1 MLQKYI
7 QVLTLIS
14 ILVASGCTTGKT
26 ISFNGAEDLAAVKKY
41 AKKYD
46 IKPPYASSY
55 PKLYFKG
62 DEVRNG
68 MIDLINRA
76 EKYIVINTYLIIND
90 EYGNIILE
98 ALRKK
103 YEEGVNIYVMAD
115 SSSHF
120 MGEESGFIYLHKH
133 NIPFVEYNPIR
144 LRKLLTPVKLLYRDH
159 RKYWVVDGKYVL
171 IGGCNIINTSLQP
184 VEERGNTDGMV
195 LIESPGVANQLINSF
210 IDNWNKYSPYDIKSD
225 YFTIPETEKWE
236 TNVVLFNQE
245 ASENKPVI
253 DFMINSIFD
262 TAENEVWIIQPYTFV
277 DEKIISYV
285 EEMET
290 RGVEVF
296 IVLSLLV
303 NHEKYHYASFYGIKD
318 LIDAG
323 ADVWIYSNESS
334 PLHYKAFV
342 IDDKLFSIGS
352 ANFNNRSIKLSDEA
366 NLLFYDRK
374 SFYILARSLAE
385 IRKELRRVDAEE
397 AAEYKRWDY
406 IRWHRIMKIAG

>member
-120 MGEESGFIYLHKH
+120 MGEESGFI
-133 NIPFVEYNPIR
+133 
-144 LRKLLTPVKLLYRDH
+144 
-159 RKYWVVDGKYVL
+159 
-171 IGGCNIINTSLQP
+171 
-184 VEERGNTDGMV
+184 
-195 LIESPGVANQLINSF
+195 
-210 IDNWNKYSPYDIKSD
+210 
-225 YFTIPETEKWE
+225 
-236 TNVVLFNQE
+236 
-245 ASENKPVI
+245 
-253 DFMINSIFD
+253 
-262 TAENEVWIIQPYTFV
+262 
-277 DEKIISYV
+277 
-285 EEMET
+285 
-290 RGVEVF
+290 
-296 IVLSLLV
+296 
-303 NHEKYHYASFYGIKD
+303 
-318 LIDAG
+318 
-323 ADVWIYSNESS
+323 
-334 PLHYKAFV
+334 
-342 IDDKLFSIGS
+342 
-352 ANFNNRSIKLSDEA
+352 
-366 NLLFYDRK
+366 
-374 SFYILARSLAE
+374 
-385 IRKELRRVDAEE
+385 
-397 AAEYKRWDY
+397 
-406 IRWHRIMKIAG
+406 